1 MSAKSVYILIW
12 GSQMKWLLG
21 LFFVVFFSYA
31 AAQAMPPIL
40 IEADAGRESGV
51 FSKSPVVQRAI
62 LLKPSMPSD
71 TALLFYRGWSGI
83 ANIKTENDWKRNL
96 NYLQNNTDLFAQAG
110 IALVVMDCPSDE
122 NRIAPGNTPLGC
134 NDDYRSSIK
143 HADDVRKVMATL
155 KERHG
160 ITKFY
165 VMGHSYGTISSKW
178 LAKNLGNEIQGSI
191 HSAAMTHASPR
202 NRAYGYSVE
211 SFDMSLLKAPVVNI
225 HHGDDQCVHTP
236 YSTVVAY
243 SKNNL
248 ITVKGGE
255 GTGDV
260 CGGTHLHSMSG
271 REELTSKAVIQWIKS
286 GQVQPNVGE

>member
-1 MSAKSVYILIW
+1 
-12 GSQMKWLLG
+12 MKYLLG
-21 LFFVVFFSYA
+21 MCALAFFNGVM
-31 AAQAMPPIL
+31 AQTIAPVL
-40 IEADAGRESGV
+40 IEVDAGREAGI

-62 LLKPSMPSD
+62 LLKPSIPSD

-83 ANIKTENDWKRNL
+83 ANIKSENDWKRNL
-96 NYLQNNTDLFAQAG
+96 NYLQNNTELFSQAG

-122 NRIAPGNTPLGC
+122 NSVAPGNTPLAC
-134 NDDYRSSIK
+134 NDDYRSSLK
-143 HADDVRKVMATL
+143 HADDVKKIMATL
-155 KERHG
+155 KEKYG

-165 VMGHSYGTISSKW
+165 IMGHSYGTISSKW

-211 SFDMSLLKAPVVNI
+211 SFDMSALKAPVLNV
-225 HHGDDQCVHTP
+225 HHGNDQCVHTP
-236 YSTVVAY
+236 YSTVTAY

-248 ITVKGGE
+248 VTVRGGE

-260 CGGTHLHSMSG
+260 CGGTHLHSMGG
-271 REELTSKAVIQWIKS
+271 REEETSKAVIKWIKT
-286 GQVQPNVGE
+286 GQVQSSVGE

>member
-1 MSAKSVYILIW
+1 
-12 GSQMKWLLG
+12 MKCLLG
-21 LFFVVFFSYA
+21 ICALVFINGVM
-31 AAQAMPPIL
+31 AQTIAPVL
-40 IEADAGRESGV
+40 IEVDVGREAGV

-62 LLKPSMPSD
+62 LLKPSTPSD

-96 NYLQNNTDLFAQAG
+96 NYLQNNTGLFSQAG

-122 NRIAPGNTPLGC
+122 NSIAPGNTPLAC
-134 NDDYRSSIK
+134 NDDYRSSLK
-143 HADDVRKVMATL
+143 HTDDVKKIMATI
-155 KERHG
+155 KEKYG

-165 VMGHSYGTISSKW
+165 IMGHSYGTISSKW

-211 SFDMSLLKAPVVNI
+211 SFDMSALKAPVLNI

-236 YSTVVAY
+236 YSTVTAY

-248 ITVKGGE
+248 VTVKGGE

-260 CGGTHLHSMSG
+260 CGGTHLHSMGG
-271 REELTSKAVIQWIKS
+271 REEETSKAVIKWIKT
-286 GQVQPNVGE
+286 GQVQSTVGE

>member
-1 MSAKSVYILIW
+1 
-12 GSQMKWLLG
+12 MKWLFAL
-21 LFFVVFFSYA
+21 YA
-31 AAQAMPPIL
+31 VLCFEQVAAQTMTPIL
-40 IEADAGRESGV
+40 IEADVGRESGI
-51 FSKSPVVQRAI
+51 FSKSPVVQKAI
-62 LLKPSMPSD
+62 LLKPSTPSD

-96 NYLQNNTDLFAQAG
+96 NYLQNYTELFAQAG

-122 NRIAPGNTPLGC
+122 NKIAPGNTPLAC
-134 NDDYRSSIK
+134 NDDFRSSIK
-143 HADDVRKVMATL
+143 HADDVKKIIALL
-155 KERHG
+155 KEKYG
-160 ITKFY
+160 INKFY

-178 LAKNLGNEIQGSI
+178 LAKNMGNEIQGSI
-191 HSAAMTHASPR
+191 HSASMTHASAR

-211 SFDMSLLKAPVVNI
+211 SFDMSALKAPVLNI

-260 CGGTHLHSMSG
+260 CGGTHLHSMG
-271 REELTSKAVIQWIKS
+271 GKEEVASKAIIQWIKT
-286 GQVQPNVGE
+286 GQIQSNVVE